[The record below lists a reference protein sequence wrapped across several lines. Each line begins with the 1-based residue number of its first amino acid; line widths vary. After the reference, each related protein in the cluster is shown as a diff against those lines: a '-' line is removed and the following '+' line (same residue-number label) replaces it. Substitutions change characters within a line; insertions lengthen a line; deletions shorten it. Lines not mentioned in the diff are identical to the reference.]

1 MKNIKNYLFILLS
14 LSYFWLFY
22 AIKNWI
28 INIDFVNLNFVDF
41 KYFENIISY
50 INAIFWLI
58 LFIYIFNIFQNKVNP
73 KIDKIF
79 KWFKFKNLFTTLVKK
94 FINISKFIISI
105 YIWVNISIISEKLQF
120 FVDKI
125 FNVSF
130 LIAAIILLTSLVNG
144 IFKELL
150 QKENNDSMSKHVFPI
165 LNKFSIIFI
174 WIVWL
179 ITILSNLWYN
189 ISALITWAWI
199 WGLAIALASQKTVSN
214 VFWAVSVIVN
224 RPFKIGDFI
233 WIWNYTWVVKDIW
246 LTYLT
251 LTSTSWN
258 DILIPN
264 ETIISSSIENL
275 SIRENRRVDLALW
288 VEYSTSNE
296 KIKLAI
302 SLIES
307 VFEKYKSE
315 WKISSYRA
323 HFDNFWDFSLNI
335 LAVYFSEVEWLIDHN
350 KMVNEINLEIK
361 ELFEQNQID
370 IAFPTQKII
379 K

>member
-14 LSYFWLFY
+14 LSYFGLFY
-22 AIKNWI
+22 SIKNGI
-28 INIDFVNLNFVDF
+28 INIDFLNLNFVDF

-50 INAIFWLI
+50 INAIFGLI
-58 LFIYIFNIFQNKVNP
+58 LFIYIFNIFQNKINP

-79 KWFKFKNLFTTLVKK
+79 KGFKFKNLFTTLVKK

-105 YIWVNISIISEKLQF
+105 YIGVNISIIPEKLQF

-165 LNKFSIIFI
+165 LNKFSVIFI
-174 WIVWL
+174 WIVGL
-179 ITILSNLWYN
+179 ITILSNLGYN
-189 ISALITWAWI
+189 ISALITGAGVG
-199 WGLAIALASQKTVSN
+199 GLAIALASQKTVAN
-214 VFWAVSVIVN
+214 IFGAVSVIVN

-233 WIWNYTWVVKDIW
+233 GIGSYTGVVKDIG

-251 LTSTSWN
+251 LTSTGGN

-275 SIRENRRVDLALW
+275 SIRENRRVDLALG

-302 SLIES
+302 SLVEN
-307 VFEKYKSE
+307 VFKKYKLE
-315 WKISSYRA
+315 GKISNYRA
-323 HFDNFWDFSLNI
+323 HFDNFGDFSLNI
-335 LAVYFSEVEWLIDHN
+335 LAVYFSEIEGLIDHN

-361 ELFEQNQID
+361 ELFEQNQIE